1 MELAA
6 LLVFLAVFAGC
17 GAVVFIISFFGTQ
30 TESYEE
36 AIEKQRNKLNK
47 EKAQK
52 KEKKPAAE
60 KKKKTKKVKEVKNN
74 NILDV
79 EEETV
84 LVDPSGEIVE
94 PVYIEPAQPKEVV
107 VEKPKKEEKKKKEE
121 KIIAKTVVPPAPVI
135 VEEAVAVQAAPA
147 PAAAP
152 APVAAPKPVED
163 APEPIK
169 EQPKKEKKMVIKEV
183 AEIVPVVETEEKK
196 KKKSGKEN
204 GKKKS
209 SSYEDV
215 LEIVRKVQLSSTE
228 AQGVVDVLLLKQTG
242 QGSNLNESTGG
253 EWEEPGKESEAK
265 KMTRQLAEIAEQL
278 EEEKN
283 KSSGLEKKMA
293 AVRKEMTDGKSQ
305 LNTLKREM
313 EEMNRKKVLETNN
326 YNTTVQQ
333 LKVELNTSSTYNIQM
348 EAKYQ
353 QEMRSLK
360 EQLDRAQI
368 SAPPSDTKLVAE
380 LEKIKT
386 ENAEL
391 SNANQTLNHNLT
403 AKCSEVES
411 TTASLQQQLSDLRTA
426 TSEEKEQLSSQLTK
440 AQEAHAQVEAK
451 LETAN
456 RAQSSLADE
465 KCALEGLLEQ
475 AKSSAQP
482 DVSAQVTN
490 NQLESQL
497 SAITAAKH
505 QLQSELTTLKD
516 KLSEKE
522 IENTRIMEE
531 NERLSEQVASSVE
544 RPAAEGEEAVNGH
557 SEHQPQ
563 VEVAV
568 KEAPALSSDLEDK
581 YSKLTIQLKQR
592 ESRCAELEEELSNS
606 KLDFQKLNSK
616 NDEVCAAYNQYKVE
630 CMTMLGNLFP
640 SVECSE
646 DSNLATIQTKAK
658 QFIQDLVQK
667 AEDASKVESLTEDIQ
682 KLEAQSASY
691 KTILAQTENM
701 LTTLQASVEGAE
713 QEWKK
718 KFEASESECKDLKS
732 KVTELESKNTEI
744 LQKFKD
750 ATSLS
755 EELAAEKSGKD
766 LLAKKCSELQ
776 HLLTLGDK
784 QLELANSK
792 EEVLI
797 NGGEESEA

>member
-52 KEKKPAAE
+52 KEKKPVIE
-60 KKKKTKKVKEVKNN
+60 KKKKAKKVKDVKNN
-74 NILDV
+74 NIMDA

-94 PVYIEPAQPKEVV
+94 PVYIEPAQPKEEVVV

-121 KIIAKTVVPPAPVI
+121 KITAKTIVPPAPVI
-135 VEEAVAVQAAPA
+135 IEEAVAVK
-147 PAAAP
+147 AAAP
-152 APVAAPKPVED
+152 KAAEAAPVT
-163 APEPIK
+163 APEPVK
-169 EQPKKEKKMVIKEV
+169 EQPKKEKKMAIKEV
-183 AEIVPVVETEEKK
+183 AEIVPVEAEEKK
-196 KKKSGKEN
+196 KKKPVKEN
-204 GKKKS
+204 GKKKTN
-209 SSYEDV
+209 YEDV

-228 AQGVVDVLLLKQTG
+228 AQGIVDVLLLKQTG

-253 EWEEPGKESEAK
+253 EWVEPGKETEAK
-265 KMTRQLAEIAEQL
+265 KMSRQLAEVTEQL

-293 AVRKEMTDGKSQ
+293 SVRKEMTDGKSQ
-305 LNTLKREM
+305 LNSLKREM
-313 EEMNRKKVLETNN
+313 EELNRKKVLETNN

-333 LKVELNTSSTYNIQM
+333 LKVELNTSQTYNIQM

-353 QEMRSLK
+353 QEMRNMK

-380 LEKIKT
+380 LDKIKS

-391 SNANQTLNHNLT
+391 SNANSSLHHKFTQ
-403 AKCSEVES
+403 KCSEVES
-411 TTASLQQQLSDLRTA
+411 TTASLQQQLADLRSA
-426 TSEEKEQLSSQLTK
+426 TGEEKNELSSQLAK
-440 AQEAHAQVEAK
+440 AQEVHAQMEAK

-465 KCALEGLLEQ
+465 KNALEGLLEQ
-475 AKSSAQP
+475 AKSTAKP
-482 DVSAQVTN
+482 DVSAQVNN

-522 IENTRIMEE
+522 VENTRIMEE

-557 SEHQPQ
+557 SEHQLSQ

-568 KEAPALSSDLEDK
+568 KEVPALSSDLEDK

-592 ESRCAELEEELSNS
+592 ESRCEELEEQLSNS

-616 NDEVCAAYNQYKVE
+616 NDEVCAVYNQYKVE

-646 DSNLATIQTKAK
+646 ESNLATIQTKAK
-658 QFIQDLVQK
+658 QFIQDLEK
-667 AEDASKVESLTEDIQ
+667 KGEEASKVESLNEDIQ

-732 KVTELESKNTEI
+732 KVTELESKNMEI

-750 ATSLS
+750 ASTLS

-776 HLLTLGDK
+776 HLLTIGDK